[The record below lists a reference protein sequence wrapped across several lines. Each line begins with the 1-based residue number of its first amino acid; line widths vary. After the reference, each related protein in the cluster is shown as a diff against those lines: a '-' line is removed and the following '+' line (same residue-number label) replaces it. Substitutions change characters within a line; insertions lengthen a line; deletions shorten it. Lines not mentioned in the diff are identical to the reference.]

1 MNAIDK
7 LNEQGRKVFDL
18 REAAKTLM
26 RTAEAANYH
35 DEALMKASDLAYDV
49 WDAAADEIADR
60 IREMAAEMNTRPEE
74 LLMRRMEPKVAEIL
88 AAQQSQFDAR
98 RASLEGELQIL
109 DKQIASKRSEINGL
123 IGQQRSKESQLES
136 FRAEL
141 AGLGDLMARG
151 MVERLPDPRDRRR
164 WPDIQRHAH
173 RFRAG

>member
-26 RTAEAANYH
+26 RTAEAANSH

-74 LLMRRMEPKVAEIL
+74 LLMRLDGYSRDALREPAI
-88 AAQQSQFDAR
+88 
-98 RASLEGELQIL
+98 
-109 DKQIASKRSEINGL
+109 
-123 IGQQRSKESQLES
+123 
-136 FRAEL
+136 
-141 AGLGDLMARG
+141 
-151 MVERLPDPRDRRR
+151 
-164 WPDIQRHAH
+164 
-173 RFRAG
+173 